1 MDAKIKF
8 KKKKWTFSLIR
19 LFDASLSLHRKA
31 KFFNF
36 DLIFMY
42 AWEESNK
49 FIHKN
54 FFDSFCRLKKDFFF
68 LAPFSLSLR
77 GRLLPCKIEHI
88 FYVYCSFIII
98 CKNVERF

>member
-54 FFDSFCRLKKDFFF
+54 FFDSFCRLKKDFF
-68 LAPFSLSLR
+68 LGAVLVVVAWAITSM
-77 GRLLPCKIEHI
+77 
-88 FYVYCSFIII
+88 
-98 CKNVERF
+98 